1 MENDQKPDWSIIYTD
16 TFDRGTPPQIEKTG
30 KGLEPSVFYLWQ
42 YTLFE
47 SIDRNGRKGF
57 TDFHVLYHPAGD
69 VFLPDNRSAGL
80 KICLEPPYQPIL
92 KLLRQWIFDDNNRSR
107 EDYREGGLELLKL
120 LSRYHYLLIKNLL
133 AERKTV
139 SLYETSEEVL
149 KRISEFREK
158 REVEY
163 YLKESII
170 GLNIRP

>member
-1 MENDQKPDWSIIYTD
+1 
-16 TFDRGTPPQIEKTG
+16 
-30 KGLEPSVFYLWQ
+30 
-42 YTLFE
+42 
-47 SIDRNGRKGF
+47 
-57 TDFHVLYHPAGD
+57 
-69 VFLPDNRSAGL
+69 
-80 KICLEPPYQPIL
+80 
-92 KLLRQWIFDDNNRSR
+92 
-107 EDYREGGLELLKL
+107 
-120 LSRYHYLLIKNLL
+120 L